1 MCQTKSS
8 GGSLIQRAAA
18 NLKGA
23 THVEATMKLTII
35 SLFLCLSMGAYAQT
49 KSPTDLRGVLQE
61 QLQTVH
67 NKKDWFVPINVA
79 VDGVTADQANWTD
92 GKGNHSVGQLTYHI
106 LFWNRRALADF
117 KGENPGKF
125 SGDNEETFNNFDA
138 KQWAATV
145 KELDQVMTE
154 FEKAVQSADG
164 ARLQKNASLVAHV
177 GAHTAYHLGQI
188 LYVRREQGS
197 WNPENGV
204 K

>member
-1 MCQTKSS
+1 
-8 GGSLIQRAAA
+8 
-18 NLKGA
+18 
-23 THVEATMKLTII
+23 MKPTLI
-35 SLFLCLSMGAYAQT
+35 SLLLCLSLGAYAQS
-49 KSPTDLRGVLQE
+49 KGPTDLRGVLLE

-67 NKKDWFVPINVA
+67 NKKDWFVPITVA

-125 SGDNEETFNNFDA
+125 SGNNEETFNNFDA

-154 FEKAVQSADG
+154 FEKAVQSADQ

>member
-1 MCQTKSS
+1 VW
-8 GGSLIQRAAA
+8 RAVTQPDLRY
-18 NLKGA
+18 LK
-23 THVEATMKLTII
+23 EATYVEPSMKPTLI
-35 SLFLCLSMGAYAQT
+35 SLLLCLSLGAYAQS
-49 KSPTDLRGVLQE
+49 KSPTDLRGVLLE

-79 VDGVTADQANWTD
+79 VDGITADQANWTD

-106 LFWNRRALADF
+106 LFWNKRALADF
-117 KGENPGKF
+117 KGEKSAKF
-125 SGDNEETFNNFDA
+125 SGNNEETFNNFDA

-145 KELDQVMTE
+145 KELDEVMTE
-154 FEKAVQSADG
+154 FEKAVQSADE

-177 GAHTAYHLGQI
+177 GTHTAYHLGQI